1 MFALIDCNSFFA
13 SCERAFDPE
22 LINKPLVI
30 LSNNDGCVIS
40 RSSEAKILGI
50 PMGAPLFK
58 YKEIIAQKNIQVR
71 SSNYSLYGDM
81 SERVMKLLEKFS
93 PDVEVYSIDE
103 AFLRL
108 PKTDNYQKLGS
119 TIKNYI
125 YQCTG
130 IPVSVG
136 IAPTKALSKAA
147 NNITKK
153 FPEKTNGYYVI
164 DTDEKR
170 IKLLK
175 WLPVKDIWGIGRGN
189 KERLQNKGAHT
200 AFEFTKLRDDWV
212 KRNMS
217 IVGLRLKKDLEGEP
231 TILLEDGEFQN
242 KKVIATTRS
251 FEYTFSDKENMKERI
266 ATFASRCSEK
276 LRMQGSSCNIV
287 TVYLKSD
294 RNKKQESQYRASR
307 TVTLPYATNSL
318 LTINQFAQKALNEI
332 FKPGI
337 KYKRAGVILMGL
349 VKTDALQLDLF
360 KNEDPKQVQLMATMD
375 VLNDKYGGRKIK
387 MANQDLQRTWKMR
400 QAHLSPEY
408 TTKFSDIIILNCKTI

>member
-1 MFALIDCNSFFA
+1 MYAIVDCNSFFA
-13 SCERAFDPE
+13 SCERAFNPE
-22 LINKPLVI
+22 LINKPLAI
-30 LSNNDGCVIS
+30 LSNNDGCVIA
-40 RSSEAKILGI
+40 RSSEAKALGI

-58 YKEIIAQKNIQVR
+58 YKEIIIEKNIQIR

-81 SERVMKLLEKFS
+81 SERVMKLLETFS

-103 AFLRL
+103 AFLKL
-108 PKTDNYQKLGS
+108 PKTDDYQKVGL

-147 NNITKK
+147 NNIVKK

-164 DTDEKR
+164 DTEEKR

-175 WLPVKDIWGIGRGN
+175 WFPVKDIWGIGQGN
-189 KERLQNKGAHT
+189 GKRLHNKGVQT
-200 AFEFTKLRDDWV
+200 AYEFTKLTDDWV

-231 TILLEDGEFQN
+231 TILLEDELQD

-266 ATFASRCSEK
+266 ATFASRCAEK
-276 LRMQGSSCNIV
+276 LRMQDSSCNIIM
-287 TVYLKSD
+287 VYLKSD
-294 RNKKQESQYRASR
+294 RNKQNESQYRASR
-307 TVTLPYATNSL
+307 TLTLPYATNSI
-318 LTINQFAQKALNEI
+318 LTINQYAQKALNKI

-337 KYKRAGVILMGL
+337 KYKRAGVLLMGL
-349 VKTDALQLDLF
+349 MKTDALQLDLF
-360 KNEDPKQVQLMATMD
+360 KNEDPKHLHLMATMD
-375 VLNDKYGGRKIK
+375 TLNNKYGGRKIK

-408 TTKFSDIIILNCKTI
+408 TTKFSDIIKLNCHTI

>member
-1 MFALIDCNSFFA
+1 MYAIIDCNSFFA
-13 SCERAFDPE
+13 SCERAFNPE
-22 LINKPLVI
+22 LLNKPLVI
-30 LSNNDGCVIS
+30 LSNNDGCVIA
-40 RSSEAKILGI
+40 RSAEAKALGI

-58 YKEIIAQKNIQVR
+58 YKEIIAEKNIR
-71 SSNYSLYGDM
+71 ILSSNYSLYGDM
-81 SERVMKLLEKFS
+81 SERIMKLLEKFS

-103 AFLRL
+103 AFLKL
-108 PKTDNYQKLGS
+108 PKTDDYQKVGS

-147 NNITKK
+147 NNIVKK
-153 FPEKTNGYYVI
+153 FPEKTNGYYVV
-164 DTDEKR
+164 DTEAKR
-170 IKLLK
+170 LKLLK
-175 WLPVKDIWGIGRGN
+175 WLPVNDIWGVGRGN
-189 KERLQNKGAHT
+189 TKRLQEKGAHT
-200 AFEFTKLRDDWV
+200 AYEFTKLQDDWV

-231 TILLEDGEFQN
+231 TILLENDEFQN

-251 FEYTFSDKENMKERI
+251 FEFTFSDKENMKERI

-276 LRMQGSSCNIV
+276 LRMQHSSCNMV
-287 TVYLKSD
+287 MVYLKSD
-294 RNKKQESQYRASR
+294 RNKQTESQYRASR
-307 TVTLPYATNSL
+307 TLTLPYATNST
-318 LTINQFAQKALNEI
+318 LTINQFAQKAFNEI

-337 KYKRAGVILMGL
+337 QYKRAGVILMGL

-360 KNEDPKQVQLMATMD
+360 QNENPKHLQLMATMD
-375 VLNDKYGGRKIK
+375 ALNNKYNGRKIK
-387 MANQDLQRTWKMR
+387 LGNQDLQRTWKMR

-408 TTKFSDIIILNCKTI
+408 TTKFSDIIILNCNTI

>member
-1 MFALIDCNSFFA
+1 MYAIVDCNSFFA
-13 SCERAFDPE
+13 SCERAFNPE
-22 LINKPLVI
+22 LINKPLAI
-30 LSNNDGCVIS
+30 LSNNDGCVIA
-40 RSSEAKILGI
+40 RSSEAKALGI

-58 YKEIIAQKNIQVR
+58 YKEIIIEKNIQIR

-81 SERVMKLLEKFS
+81 SERVMKLLETFS

-103 AFLRL
+103 AFLKL
-108 PKTDNYQKLGS
+108 PKTDDYQKVGL

-147 NNITKK
+147 NNIVKK

-164 DTDEKR
+164 DTEEKR

-175 WLPVKDIWGIGRGN
+175 WFPVKDIWGIGQGN
-189 KERLQNKGAHT
+189 GKRLHNKGVQT
-200 AFEFTKLRDDWV
+200 AYEFTKLTDDWV

-231 TILLEDGEFQN
+231 TILLEDELQD

-251 FEYTFSDKENMKERI
+251 FEFTFSDKENMKERI
-266 ATFASRCSEK
+266 ATFASRCAEK
-276 LRMQGSSCNIV
+276 LRMQDSSCNIIM
-287 TVYLKSD
+287 VYLKSD
-294 RNKKQESQYRASR
+294 RNKQNESQYRASR
-307 TVTLPYATNSL
+307 TLTLPYATNSI
-318 LTINQFAQKALNEI
+318 LTINQYAQKALNKI

-337 KYKRAGVILMGL
+337 KYKRAGVLLMGL
-349 VKTDALQLDLF
+349 MKTDALQLDLF
-360 KNEDPKQVQLMATMD
+360 KNEDPKHLHLMATMD
-375 VLNDKYGGRKIK
+375 TLNNKYGGRKIK

-408 TTKFSDIIILNCKTI
+408 TTKFSDIIKLNCHTI

>member
-1 MFALIDCNSFFA
+1 MYAIIDCNSFFA
-13 SCERAFDPE
+13 SCERAFNPE
-22 LINKPLVI
+22 LMDKPLAI

-40 RSSEAKILGI
+40 RSSEAKALGI

-58 YKEIIAQKNIQVR
+58 YKQIIAEKNIQIR

-93 PDVEVYSIDE
+93 PEVEVYSIDE
-103 AFLRL
+103 AFLKL
-108 PKTDNYQKLGS
+108 PESNNYQTIGR

-125 YQCTG
+125 HQCTG

-147 NNITKK
+147 NNISKK
-153 FPEKTNGYYVI
+153 FPKKTDGYLVI
-164 DTDEKR
+164 DTEEKR
-170 IKLLK
+170 IKMLK
-175 WLPVKDIWGIGRGN
+175 WLPIQDIWGIGRGN
-189 KERLQNKGAHT
+189 AKRLQLKGAQT
-200 AFEFTKLRDDWV
+200 AYEFTKLTDDWV

-231 TILLEDGEFQN
+231 TIMMEDEFQS

-251 FEYTFSDKENMKERI
+251 FEFTFSDKENMKERI
-266 ATFASRCSEK
+266 ATFASRCAEK
-276 LRMQGSSCNIV
+276 LRMQDSSCNIV
-287 TVYLKSD
+287 MVYLKSD
-294 RNKKQESQYRASR
+294 RNKRDASHYRASK
-307 TVTLPYATNSL
+307 VLTLPYATNST
-318 LTINQFAQKALNEI
+318 LTINEFAQKALHKI

-349 VKTDALQLDLF
+349 VNTNALQLDLF
-360 KNEDPKQVQLMATMD
+360 KNEDPKHKQLMKTMD
-375 VLNDKYGGRKIK
+375 TLNDKYDGRKIK

-408 TTKFSDIIILNCKTI
+408 TTKFSDIITLNCDTI

>member
-1 MFALIDCNSFFA
+1 MYAIIDCNSFFA

-22 LINKPLVI
+22 LIGKPLAI

-40 RSSEAKILGI
+40 RSREAKALGI

-58 YKEIIAQKNIQVR
+58 YKEIIAQKNIQIR

-81 SERVMKLLEKFS
+81 SERVMKLLENFS
-93 PDVEVYSIDE
+93 PEVEIYSIDE
-103 AFLRL
+103 AFLKL
-108 PKTDNYQKLGS
+108 PKSDNYQEVGAQ
-119 TIKNYI
+119 IKNYI
-125 YQCTG
+125 FQCTG

-147 NNITKK
+147 NAIAKK

-164 DTDEKR
+164 DTEAKR

-175 WLPVKDIWGIGRGN
+175 WLPIKDIWGIGFGN
-189 KERLQNKGAHT
+189 TKRLQNKGVQT
-200 AFEFTKLRDDWV
+200 AFEFTQLTDDWV

-231 TILLEDGEFQN
+231 TILLEDEVQN

-251 FEYTFSDKENMKERI
+251 FEFTFSDKENMKERI
-266 ATFASRCSEK
+266 ATFASRCAEK
-276 LRMQGSSCNIV
+276 LRMQACSCNV
-287 TVYLKSD
+287 VMVYLKSD
-294 RNKKQESQYRASR
+294 RNKKNEKQHRANR
-307 TVTLPYATNSL
+307 ILTLPYATNSTL
-318 LTINQFAQKALNEI
+318 IINQFAQKALDDI
-332 FKPGI
+332 YKAGI

-349 VKTDALQLDLF
+349 IKTDALQLDLF
-360 KNEDPKQVQLMATMD
+360 KNEDPKHKQLMATMD
-375 VLNDKYGGRKIK
+375 ALNEKYSGRKIK

-408 TTKFSDIIILNCKTI
+408 TTKFSDIIIVNCKTL